1 MIDLT
6 SYLDALSSPLVLV
19 LLGVFGFALLVQLFY
34 YLFFYTGIIAR
45 RRKEKKNRIE
55 IQVEQQPVS
64 IIICA
69 RNEEDN
75 LRNFLPLVLQQEYPE
90 YEVIVVNDGSTDDTM
105 IILEEFQKTFPHL
118 RFTSIERRPTSIKYP
133 LSPKKMA
140 ITMGVKAASYEQ
152 LLFIDADCR
161 PASPHWLQ
169 LMVRNFTPSTEFI
182 LGYGGYFK
190 EKGFLSRLVS
200 YDTLMIAIQSLGMAY
215 RGIPY
220 MGVGR
225 NMAYRKS
232 TFFRLKGFA
241 GHLHVISGDDD
252 LIVNKAGTSE
262 NTRIEVN
269 EHAKTN
275 SNPST
280 CFKEWFA
287 QKRRH
292 LTASSLYTGKS
303 KFWLGLEPFTR
314 LLYYVAIILAVFTF
328 NPVVW
333 VVAGV
338 GILLRFLTQV
348 IIINRCASI
357 LGERKFFFLIPLFDI
372 LLPLF
377 SCYLMTLDKS
387 FHPSKK
393 NNW

>member
-1 MIDLT
+1 MTELT
-6 SYLDALSSPLVLV
+6 AYLETLASPWIIALLSVL
-19 LLGVFGFALLVQLFY
+19 GFALLVQLFY
-34 YLFFYTGIIAR
+34 YLYFFTGIIAR
-45 RRKEKKNRIE
+45 RRKEKKNKIVTQGE
-55 IQVEQQPVS
+55 PQPVS
-64 IIICA
+64 VIICA

-90 YEVIVVNDGSTDDTM
+90 YEVIVVNDGSTDDTVEV
-105 IILEEFQKTFPHL
+105 LEELQKTFPHL
-118 RFTSIERRPTSIKYP
+118 RYTSIERRPTSIKYP

-140 ITMGVKAASYEQ
+140 ITMGVKASNYEQ

-161 PASPHWLQ
+161 PASSQWLS
-169 LMVRNFTPSTEFI
+169 LMARNFTPTTEFV
-182 LGYGGYFK
+182 LGYGGYFQ
-190 EKGFLSRLVS
+190 EKGFVSRLVS
-200 YDTLMIAIQSLGMAY
+200 YDTLLIAIQALGMAH

-252 LIVNKAGTSE
+252 LIVNKAGTSD
-262 NTRIEVN
+262 NTCVEVN
-269 EHAKTN
+269 EKAKTC

-280 CFKEWFA
+280 SFKEWFS

-292 LTASSLYTGKS
+292 LTASSLYSAKS
-303 KFWLGLEPFTR
+303 KFWLGLEPMSR
-314 LLYYVAIILAVFTF
+314 LFYYVSLILAIFTF

-333 VVAGV
+333 VLAGV
-338 GILLRFLTQV
+338 CLLLRFLTQV
-348 IIINRCASI
+348 IVINRCAAV
-357 LGERKFFFLIPLFDI
+357 LGERKFFFLIPIFDI
-372 LLPLF
+372 LLPVI
-377 SCYLMTLDKS
+377 SCYLMTFDRS
-387 FHPSKK
+387 FHKSKK